1 MYCDP
6 VTRVS
11 NEGSGRFR
19 CFRHEHV
26 QPAARLRINTH
37 RKIEREREQERERER
52 QRKGLQKTKQTL
64 GRQEAAVP
72 EVAATAEAQSVLV
85 S

>member
-1 MYCDP
+1 M
-6 VTRVS
+6 
-11 NEGSGRFR
+11 
-19 CFRHEHV
+19 

-37 RKIEREREQERERER
+37 RKIERERERDTE
-52 QRKGLQKTKQTL
+52 KGIAKTKQTL

-72 EVAATAEAQSVLV
+72 EVAATAEAQSVRV